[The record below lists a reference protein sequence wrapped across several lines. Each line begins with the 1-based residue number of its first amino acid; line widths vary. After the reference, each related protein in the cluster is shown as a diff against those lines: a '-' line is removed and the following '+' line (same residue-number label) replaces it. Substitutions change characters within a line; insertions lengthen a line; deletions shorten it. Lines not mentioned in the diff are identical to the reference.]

1 MSFFVEFKAKEFY
14 NKIVKS
20 RRRILFITKCDF
32 TVVEVL
38 IVIT

>member
-1 MSFFVEFKAKEFY
+1 MSFLIEFKAKEFY

-20 RRRILFITKCDF
+20 RRRVLFAARRNF
-32 TVVEVL
+32 TIAEVL

>member
-1 MSFFVEFKAKEFY
+1 MSFLVKFKAKEFY

-20 RRRILFITKCDF
+20 RRRVLFTTRRDF
-32 TVVEVL
+32 AVAEVL